1 MMDSFKRYYTKK
13 QLAEELGVTETSI
26 DNWRRNG
33 SLPYIKM
40 GATTNS
46 RVLFDM
52 NDVEQFFERRKHNVG
67 ERRHLAGL
75 HRTAG
80 FTPQKEEPVV
90 EEVPVVDNYSDMPP
104 DIY

>member
-1 MMDSFKRYYTKK
+1 MDTFKRYYTKK

-52 NDVEQFFERRKHNVG
+52 NDVAVSYT
-67 ERRHLAGL
+67 HLTLPTKA
-75 HRTAG
+75 
-80 FTPQKEEPVV
+80 
-90 EEVPVVDNYSDMPP
+90 
-104 DIY
+104 